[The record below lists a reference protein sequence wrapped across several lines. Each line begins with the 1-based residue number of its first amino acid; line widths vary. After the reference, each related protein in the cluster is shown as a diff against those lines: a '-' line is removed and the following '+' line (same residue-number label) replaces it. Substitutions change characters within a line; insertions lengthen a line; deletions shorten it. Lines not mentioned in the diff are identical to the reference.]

1 MHRLGVVAAV
11 PCDSP
16 LFTAFYD
23 GLRRHGFAESQ
34 NLTVACRFD
43 VSSEYAAE
51 LVKAQV
57 DVIFTGGD
65 RGFHAVQGA
74 TKTIPILAVTDDMV
88 ASSFVGSLAG
98 QVET

>member
-1 MHRLGVVAAV
+1 
-11 PCDSP
+11 
-16 LFTAFYD
+16 
-23 GLRRHGFAESQ
+23 
-34 NLTVACRFD
+34 
-43 VSSEYAAE
+43 